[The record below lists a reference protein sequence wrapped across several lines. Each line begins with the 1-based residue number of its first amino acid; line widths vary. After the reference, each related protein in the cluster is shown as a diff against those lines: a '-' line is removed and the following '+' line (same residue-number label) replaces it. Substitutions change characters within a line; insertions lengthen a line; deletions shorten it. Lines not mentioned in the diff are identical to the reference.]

1 MMMKLFLRFNA
12 ARVAALG
19 LIAMVVAAGACRS
32 ATEPHDH
39 EPDVH
44 AVRLNFNNGAQIV
57 TIVEG
62 QVGASVSLAP
72 GTSASVSAQWL
83 DDDDHVIDDITGDE
97 FELRILGLGLSFTRT
112 GPFAG
117 TISGLVSG
125 STVVTVQLWHLVEA
139 HDDFEVQL
147 TIDVP

>member
-1 MMMKLFLRFNA
+1 MTMKLFLRFNA

-62 QVGASVSLAP
+62 QVGASVNLAA

-83 DDDDHVIDDITGDE
+83 DDDDHVINDITGDE
-97 FELRILGLGLSFTRT
+97 FELRIVGRTFTRT

-117 TISGLVSG
+117 TISGLVTG
-125 STVVTVQLWHLVEA
+125 SNVVTVQLWHLIEA

-147 TIDVP
+147 NIIVP